1 MHKFEVL
8 LDSKTQF
15 LSVTSLAGSMPIAKP
30 PIDFKKVPWSK
41 SLDLLKF
48 LAANG
53 VITWKGSSLL
63 VDFFSAVSFVY
74 EVQKTANEEIEL
86 SGKLVIKK
94 DIPLKNCAFLA
105 PCNPVWVIYEN
116 QLRVIKTDV
125 SWLELQK
132 LPRIID
138 ASDLEEL
145 IEDSKEPN
153 SPQVEILFEGSFS
166 SDPKPL
172 LVLTDRKGAFAN
184 LMMVYGKDNIVSYA
198 DHTKSSCRDLKAE
211 SYWEKDLLETG
222 YIQKVVDK
230 SHYYCP
236 LDKVGK
242 SIAFLLELGW
252 DVQDQ
257 KGNLIVLET
266 SRTLHHKESADK
278 IELSGELKFG
288 SFKADLKDIVGAFNR
303 REQFIDLGNGKTG
316 LLSDSDPLAILSE
329 EIEGVSSHLTVNKN
343 KLGLLE
349 HVEMQWA
356 KPLPLMSNE
365 QHLPSPLFKGS
376 LRPYQQIGLN
386 WLMQLN
392 SSHLHG
398 ILADEMGLG
407 KTVQIIAFLSLQNP
421 SEKHLIVVPTSL
433 LFNWERELEKFLP
446 SIPLY
451 RHHGPNRK
459 QELPETGIVLTS
471 YHTLQNDSSLFKE
484 QLWGMI
490 ILDEAQVVKNPDSQI
505 ARCLY
510 MLKSQFRIAM
520 TGTVIENHSK
530 ELWAH
535 FHFLMPGMLG
545 DRANFEKQLSI
556 ATVDS
561 RYVNKVRKMIQPFIL
576 RRKKED
582 VVKDLPPL
590 DEYNVFVEMP
600 PSQRTLYDQFLAATR
615 QGVIKKV
622 HAEGSGKHKMEIFE
636 ALLRLRQI
644 ACSPLLVS
652 SLFPQAE
659 EESGKLQALF
669 MDLEAIREEG
679 KKALIFSQFSSMLHL
694 IAKKLQEQDIPY
706 CLLEGET
713 KDRETQVK
721 NFQDDPNIPFFLL
734 TLKAGGVGLNLTAA
748 DYVLL
753 YDPWWH
759 DAIDAQAISRAHR
772 IGQTK
777 PVIAKRYITTES
789 IEEKMLTLKKA
800 KANLFNSLIENDPIG
815 SFNEQDLLF
824 LLE

>member
-1 MHKFEVL
+1 MHKFEVQ
-8 LDSKTQF
+8 LDSSAQH
-15 LSVTSLAGSMPIAKP
+15 LSASALSGSMPIATP
-30 PIDFKKVPWSK
+30 PMDFKKVPWAR
-41 SLDLLKF
+41 SLDLLKL

-53 VITWKGSSLL
+53 MITWKGTSLL
-63 VDFFSAVSFVY
+63 VDFFSNVSFVY
-74 EVQKTANEEIEL
+74 EVQKTANGEL
-86 SGKLVIKK
+86 ELTGKLATKK
-94 DIPLKNCAFLA
+94 EIPLKNCFFIA
-105 PCNPVWVIYEN
+105 PCNPVWVIYDK

-132 LPRIID
+132 LPRTID
-138 ASDLEEL
+138 ARELEDL
-145 IEDSKEPN
+145 IEEAKEPN
-153 SPQVEILFEGSFS
+153 APQVELLFEGAFE
-166 SDPKPL
+166 SDPTPL
-172 LVLTDRKGAFAN
+172 LLLTDRKGAFAN
-184 LMMVYGKDNIVSYA
+184 LMMAYGKDNLVSYS
-198 DHTKSSCRDLKAE
+198 DHTRASSRNLKAE

-222 YIQKVVDK
+222 FIKKIVDK

-252 DVQDQ
+252 DIQDQ
-257 KGNLIVLET
+257 KGNSVVLET
-266 SRTLHHKESADK
+266 SRNLTCKETADK
-278 IELSGELKFG
+278 IELCGELKFG
-288 SFKADLKDIVGAFNR
+288 TFQADLKNVFGAFNR

-316 LLSDSDPLAILSE
+316 LLGDNDPLAILAE
-329 EIEGVSSHLTVNKN
+329 EIEGISTHASVNKN

-349 HVEMQWA
+349 IPDIEWNH
-356 KPLPLMSNE
+356 PLKSE
-365 QHLPSPLFKGS
+365 EKHLPSELFKGS
-376 LRPYQQIGLN
+376 LRPYQQHGLN
-386 WLMQLN
+386 WLMQLHN
-392 SSHLHG
+392 SHLHG

-407 KTVQIIAFLSLQNP
+407 KTVQIIAFLSLRKSN
-421 SEKHLIVVPTSL
+421 EKHLIVVPTSL
-433 LFNWERELEKFLP
+433 LFNWERELQKFLP

-459 QELPETGIVLTS
+459 EELPESGVILTS
-471 YHTLQNDSSLFKE
+471 YHTLQNDSPLFKE
-484 QLWGMI
+484 QQWDAI

-505 ARCLY
+505 ARTLY
-510 MLKSQFRIAM
+510 TLKSRFRIAM
-520 TGTVIENHSK
+520 SGTVIENHSK

-545 DRANFEKQLSI
+545 DLGNFEKQLSI

-561 RYVNKVRKMIQPFIL
+561 RYVTKIRKMIHPFIL

-590 DEYNVFVEMP
+590 NEYTVFVEMP

-615 QGVIKKV
+615 QGVIKKIKS
-622 HAEGSGKHKMEIFE
+622 EGSGKHRMEIFE

-644 ACSPLLVS
+644 ACCPLLVS
-652 SLFPQAE
+652 SLLPHAE
-659 EESGKLQALF
+659 EESGKLQALL

-679 KKALIFSQFSSMLHL
+679 KKALVFSQFSSMLHL
-694 IAKKLQEQDIPY
+694 IAKKLETQGIPY

-713 KDRETQVK
+713 KDREAQVRK
-721 NFQDDPNIPFFLL
+721 FQEDPNIPFFLL

-759 DAIDAQAISRAHR
+759 DAIDAQAIARAHR

-800 KANLFNSLIENDPIG
+800 KATLFNNLIENDPIE
-815 SFNEQDLLF
+815 SFNEQDLMF

>member
-1 MHKFEVL
+1 MHKFEVQ
-8 LDSKTQF
+8 LDSSAQY
-15 LSVTSLAGSMPIAKP
+15 LSVTSLSGPMPAAKP

-53 VITWKGSSLL
+53 IITWKGIPLL
-63 VDFFSAVSFVY
+63 VDFFSNVSFVY
-74 EVQKTANEEIEL
+74 EVQKTAKGDLEL
-86 SGKLVIKK
+86 SGKFVFKK
-94 DIPLKNCAFLA
+94 DIPISECSFLA
-105 PCNPVWVIYEN
+105 PCNPVWVIYDKY
-116 QLRVIKTDV
+116 LRVIKTDI

-132 LPRIID
+132 LPRVID
-138 ASDLEEL
+138 AEEL
-145 IEDSKEPN
+145 QDLIEEAKEPS
-153 SPQVEILFEGSFS
+153 SPQIELLFEGAFQ
-166 SDPKPL
+166 SDPTPL

-184 LMMVYGKDNIVSYA
+184 LMMKYGNDHIVSYSDPRGA
-198 DHTKSSCRDLKAE
+198 NRNLKAE

-222 YIQKVVDK
+222 FTKKIVDK

-236 LDKVGK
+236 LDQVGK

-257 KGNLIVLET
+257 KGNLVLLET
-266 SRTLHHKESADK
+266 SRNITCKETQDQV
-278 IELSGELKFG
+278 ELSGELKFG
-288 SFKADLKDIVGAFNR
+288 TFQADLKNVFGAFNR

-316 LLSDSDPLAILSE
+316 LLGDHDPLAILAE
-329 EIEGVSSHLTVNKN
+329 EIEGISSHTALKKN
-343 KLGLLE
+343 LLGLLE
-349 HVEMQWA
+349 IPDIQWDH
-356 KPLPLMSNE
+356 PLKSEENHP
-365 QHLPSPLFKGS
+365 PSDLFKGS
-376 LRPYQQIGLN
+376 LRPYQQYGLN
-386 WLMQLN
+386 WLMHLH
-392 SSHLHG
+392 SSRLHG

-421 SEKHLIVVPTSL
+421 YQKYLIVVPTSL
-433 LFNWERELEKFLP
+433 LFNWDLELEKFLP
-446 SIPLY
+446 SMPLY

-459 QELPETGIVLTS
+459 QELPLSGVILTS
-471 YHTLQNDSSLFKE
+471 YHTLQNDSALFRE
-484 QLWGMI
+484 HSWDTI

-505 ARCLY
+505 ARTLY
-510 MLKSQFRIAM
+510 TLKSRFRVAM
-520 TGTVIENHSK
+520 TGTIIENHSK

-545 DRANFEKQLSI
+545 DRSSFEKQLSI

-561 RYVNKVRKMIQPFIL
+561 RYVSKIRKMIHPFIL
-576 RRKKED
+576 RRKKEE

-590 DEYNVFVEMP
+590 SEYTVFVEMP
-600 PSQRTLYDQFLAATR
+600 PSQRTVYDRFLAATR

-622 HAEGSGKHKMEIFE
+622 KAEGSAKHRMEIFE

-652 SLFPQAE
+652 GLIPEAQ
-659 EESGKLQALF
+659 EESGKLQALL
-669 MDLEAIREEG
+669 MDLEEIREEG

-694 IAKKLQEQDIPY
+694 IAGKLQEQGIPF

-721 NFQDDPNIPFFLL
+721 KFQEDPSIPFFLL

-759 DAIDAQAISRAHR
+759 DAIDAQAIARAHR
-772 IGQTK
+772 IGQTR
-777 PVIAKRYITTES
+777 PVIAKRYITVES

-800 KANLFNSLIENDPIG
+800 KSSLFNNLLESDPIE